1 MSSESK
7 KSKNHKILLI
17 GNPNVGK
24 SAVFQALSGEYVE
37 VSNYPGTTV
46 ELSQASFSDNQFL
59 IDTPG
64 VYGIS
69 AFNDEERI
77 TKEAVQQLEQEDI
90 VLNVISA
97 ITLKRDLFLTLH
109 LIDLKI
115 PFILVINQI
124 DEARKKKIELKV
136 EKLEKI
142 LGLEVFTVSALTGE
156 GITELKERLQK
167 DIQPKLGNSSPE
179 LVTELSKIHLS
190 ENLNNNLS
198 ENQNE
203 KNRKESQKEISLSH
217 LEKLLLLEEDSQTL
231 EKYLRKKYSYPSNYP
246 NGLWNKQ
253 KIYTKRRER
262 VDRLIDG
269 IVQEVHQDSPLH
281 NQLNAFLIHPFW
293 GTCFAICVSFFFL
306 YQVLGVWVAGD
317 LVNLIEK
324 EGFEK
329 YWTPVIQRVTAQ
341 FVPVE
346 ASMLIRGK
354 EYKYTFANG
363 ISGELDFEGK
373 SYKNDERGKLFTKLD
388 LFSSDINYAFSPA
401 DLIDKPGKKTE
412 LKQTI
417 WSSIGTILAGKY
429 GLLTLTIT
437 YLLGVLL
444 PLVWFFYLSWALFED
459 SGYLPRLSVLADGFF
474 RKIGL
479 NGRGIIPLVLGL
491 GCVTMAMVTTRLMTN
506 KREQLIMM
514 ILLAIAVPCSA
525 QLALIQGLLVKMG
538 GLNGWLIWIG
548 VILSV
553 LCLCGFLAN
562 KLLPGIP
569 TPLIMDLPPLRIPRL
584 NNLILKA
591 NQKSW
596 FFLKESGIAFFWAS
610 AAITI
615 FQVTGILHL
624 IIEGLKPLISGIL
637 HLPKEV
643 ALSFLLGMVRRDFG
657 AFGLLD
663 LPLNNIQIVTACV
676 TLTLFVPCIATLGVM
691 IRERNAKT
699 AFGIWFLSWFIGFG
713 VGGLLTRALE
723 FIGFS

>member
-7 KSKNHKILLI
+7 KPKNHKILLI

-46 ELSQASFSDNQFL
+46 ELSQTSFSDNQVL

-77 TKEAVQQLEQEDI
+77 TKEAVQKLELEDI

-142 LGLEVFTVSALTGE
+142 LGLKVFTVSALTGE

-179 LVTELSKIHLS
+179 LAAQISKIQLSKMHSLKSDSISKRDEKDLS
-190 ENLNNNLS
+190 QEIALNS
-198 ENQNE
+198 FD
-203 KNRKESQKEISLSH
+203 
-217 LEKLLLLEEDSQTL
+217 KLMLLEEDSQTL
-231 EKYLRKKYSYPSNYP
+231 EKYSREKYSYPSNYP

-269 IVQEVHQDSPLH
+269 IVQEIHQDSPLH

-317 LVNLIEK
+317 LVNLVEK

-329 YWTPVIQRVTAQ
+329 YWNPNIQKLVAHV
-341 FVPVE
+341 VPVE
-346 ASMLIRGK
+346 VQILKDGQAH
-354 EYKYTFANG
+354 
-363 ISGELDFEGK
+363 
-373 SYKNDERGKLFTKLD
+373 SYVFERGLIASPKGEQK
-388 LFSSDINYAFSPA
+388 DINELTKNMGKDSSIKYIFSPA
-401 DLIDKPGKKTE
+401 DLIDKPGKRTE

-538 GLNGWLIWIG
+538 GLNGWLIWVG

-723 FIGFS
+723 FVGFS

>member
-46 ELSQASFSDNQFL
+46 ELSQASFSDNQVL

-77 TKEAVQQLEQEDI
+77 TKEAVQKLEPEDI

-179 LVTELSKIHLS
+179 LAAQISKIQLSKMHLLES
-190 ENLNNNLS
+190 DSISKRDEKDLSQEIALNS
-198 ENQNE
+198 FD
-203 KNRKESQKEISLSH
+203 
-217 LEKLLLLEEDSQTL
+217 KLMLLEEDSQTL
-231 EKYLRKKYSYPSNYP
+231 EKYSRKRYSYPSNYP

-269 IVQEVHQDSPLH
+269 IVQEVHQESPLH

-329 YWTPVIQRVTAQ
+329 YWNPNIQKLVAQ
-341 FVPVE
+341 VVPVE
-346 ASMLIRGK
+346 MQVLK
-354 EYKYTFANG
+354 D
-363 ISGELDFEGK
+363 GEAH
-373 SYKNDERGKLFTKLD
+373 SYVFERGLIANQNNKQK
-388 LFSSDINYAFSPA
+388 DINELTKNMGKDSSIKYVFSPA
-401 DLIDKPGKKTE
+401 DLIDKPGERTE

-538 GLNGWLIWIG
+538 GLNGWLIWVG

-713 VGGLLTRALE
+713 VGGLLTRVLE
-723 FIGFS
+723 FVGFS

>member
-1 MSSESK
+1 LSSESK

-46 ELSQASFSDNQFL
+46 ELSQASFSDNQVL

-77 TKEAVQQLEQEDI
+77 TKEAVQKLEPEDI

-179 LVTELSKIHLS
+179 LAAQISKIQLSKMHLLES
-190 ENLNNNLS
+190 DSISKRDEKDLSQEIALNS
-198 ENQNE
+198 FD
-203 KNRKESQKEISLSH
+203 
-217 LEKLLLLEEDSQTL
+217 KLMLLEEDSQTL
-231 EKYLRKKYSYPSNYP
+231 EKYSRKRYSYPSNYP

-269 IVQEVHQDSPLH
+269 VVQEVHQDSPLH
-281 NQLNAFLIHPFW
+281 NQLNSFLIHPFW

-329 YWTPVIQRVTAQ
+329 YWNPNIQKLVAQ
-341 FVPVE
+341 VVPVE
-346 ASMLIRGK
+346 MQVLK
-354 EYKYTFANG
+354 D
-363 ISGELDFEGK
+363 GEAH
-373 SYKNDERGKLFTKLD
+373 SYVFERGLIANQNNKQK
-388 LFSSDINYAFSPA
+388 DINELTKNMGKDSSIKYVFSPA
-401 DLIDKPGKKTE
+401 DLIDKPGERTE

-538 GLNGWLIWIG
+538 GLNGWLIWVG

-713 VGGLLTRALE
+713 VGGLLTRVLE
-723 FIGFS
+723 FVGFS

>member
-46 ELSQASFSDNQFL
+46 ELSQASFSDNQVL

-77 TKEAVQQLEQEDI
+77 TKEAVQKLEPEDI

-179 LVTELSKIHLS
+179 LAAQISKIQLSKMHLLES
-190 ENLNNNLS
+190 DSISKRDEKDLSQEIALNS
-198 ENQNE
+198 FD
-203 KNRKESQKEISLSH
+203 
-217 LEKLLLLEEDSQTL
+217 KLMLLEEDSQTL
-231 EKYLRKKYSYPSNYP
+231 EKYSRKRYSYPSNYP

-269 IVQEVHQDSPLH
+269 VVQEVHQDSPLH
-281 NQLNAFLIHPFW
+281 NQLNSFLIHPFW

-329 YWTPVIQRVTAQ
+329 YWNPNIQKLVAQ
-341 FVPVE
+341 VVPVE
-346 ASMLIRGK
+346 MQVLK
-354 EYKYTFANG
+354 D
-363 ISGELDFEGK
+363 GEAH
-373 SYKNDERGKLFTKLD
+373 SYVFERGLIANQNNKQK
-388 LFSSDINYAFSPA
+388 DINELTKNMGKDSSIKYVFSPA
-401 DLIDKPGKKTE
+401 DLIDKPGERTE

-538 GLNGWLIWIG
+538 GLNGWLIWVG

-713 VGGLLTRALE
+713 VGGLLTRVLE
-723 FIGFS
+723 FVGFS

>member
-1 MSSESK
+1 LSSESK

-46 ELSQASFSDNQFL
+46 ELSQASFSDNQVL

-77 TKEAVQQLEQEDI
+77 TKEAVQKLEPEDI

-179 LVTELSKIHLS
+179 LAAQISKIQLSKMHLLES
-190 ENLNNNLS
+190 DSISKRDEKDLSQEIALNS
-198 ENQNE
+198 FD
-203 KNRKESQKEISLSH
+203 
-217 LEKLLLLEEDSQTL
+217 KLMLLEEDSQTL
-231 EKYLRKKYSYPSNYP
+231 EKYSRKRYSYPSNYP

-269 IVQEVHQDSPLH
+269 IVQEVHQESPLH

-329 YWTPVIQRVTAQ
+329 YWNPNIQKLVAQ
-341 FVPVE
+341 VVPVE
-346 ASMLIRGK
+346 MQVLK
-354 EYKYTFANG
+354 D
-363 ISGELDFEGK
+363 GEAH
-373 SYKNDERGKLFTKLD
+373 SYVFERGLIANQNNKQK
-388 LFSSDINYAFSPA
+388 DINELTKNMGKDSSIKYVFSPA
-401 DLIDKPGKKTE
+401 DLIDKPGERTE

-538 GLNGWLIWIG
+538 GLNGWLIWVG

-713 VGGLLTRALE
+713 VGGLLTRVLE
-723 FIGFS
+723 FVGFN

>member
-46 ELSQASFSDNQFL
+46 ELSQASFSDNQVL

-77 TKEAVQQLEQEDI
+77 TKEAVQKLEPEDI

-179 LVTELSKIHLS
+179 LAAQISKIQLSKMHLLES
-190 ENLNNNLS
+190 DSISKRDEKDLSQEIALNS
-198 ENQNE
+198 FD
-203 KNRKESQKEISLSH
+203 
-217 LEKLLLLEEDSQTL
+217 KLMLLEEDSQTL
-231 EKYLRKKYSYPSNYP
+231 EKYSRKRYSYPSNYP

-269 IVQEVHQDSPLH
+269 IVQEVHQESPLH

-329 YWTPVIQRVTAQ
+329 YWNPNIQKLVAQ
-341 FVPVE
+341 VVPVE
-346 ASMLIRGK
+346 MQVLK
-354 EYKYTFANG
+354 D
-363 ISGELDFEGK
+363 GEAH
-373 SYKNDERGKLFTKLD
+373 SYVFERGLIANQNNKQK
-388 LFSSDINYAFSPA
+388 DINELTKNMGKDSSIKYVFSPA
-401 DLIDKPGKKTE
+401 DLIDKPGERTE

-538 GLNGWLIWIG
+538 GLNGWLIWVG

-713 VGGLLTRALE
+713 VGGLLTRVLE
-723 FIGFS
+723 FVGFN

>member
-1 MSSESK
+1 LSSESK

-46 ELSQASFSDNQFL
+46 ELSQASFSDNQVL

-77 TKEAVQQLEQEDI
+77 TKEAVQKLEPEDI

-109 LIDLKI
+109 LIDIKI

-179 LVTELSKIHLS
+179 LAAQISKIQLSKMHLLES
-190 ENLNNNLS
+190 DSISKRDEKDLSQEIALNS
-198 ENQNE
+198 FD
-203 KNRKESQKEISLSH
+203 
-217 LEKLLLLEEDSQTL
+217 KLMLLEEDSQTL
-231 EKYLRKKYSYPSNYP
+231 EKYSRKRYSYPSNYP

-269 IVQEVHQDSPLH
+269 VVQEVHQDSPLH
-281 NQLNAFLIHPFW
+281 NQLNSFLIHPFW

-329 YWTPVIQRVTAQ
+329 YWNPNIQKLVAQ
-341 FVPVE
+341 VVPVE
-346 ASMLIRGK
+346 MQVLK
-354 EYKYTFANG
+354 D
-363 ISGELDFEGK
+363 GEAH
-373 SYKNDERGKLFTKLD
+373 SYVFERGLIANQNNKQK
-388 LFSSDINYAFSPA
+388 DINELTKNMGKDSSIKYVFSPA
-401 DLIDKPGKKTE
+401 DLIDKPGERTE

-538 GLNGWLIWIG
+538 GLNGWLIWVG

-713 VGGLLTRALE
+713 VGGLLTRVLE
-723 FIGFS
+723 FVGFS

>member
-1 MSSESK
+1 MGKDSSIK
-7 KSKNHKILLI
+7 
-17 GNPNVGK
+17 
-24 SAVFQALSGEYVE
+24 YV
-37 VSNYPGTTV
+37 
-46 ELSQASFSDNQFL
+46 
-59 IDTPG
+59 
-64 VYGIS
+64 
-69 AFNDEERI
+69 
-77 TKEAVQQLEQEDI
+77 
-90 VLNVISA
+90 
-97 ITLKRDLFLTLH
+97 
-109 LIDLKI
+109 
-115 PFILVINQI
+115 
-124 DEARKKKIELKV
+124 
-136 EKLEKI
+136 
-142 LGLEVFTVSALTGE
+142 
-156 GITELKERLQK
+156 
-167 DIQPKLGNSSPE
+167 
-179 LVTELSKIHLS
+179 
-190 ENLNNNLS
+190 
-198 ENQNE
+198 
-203 KNRKESQKEISLSH
+203 
-217 LEKLLLLEEDSQTL
+217 
-231 EKYLRKKYSYPSNYP
+231 
-246 NGLWNKQ
+246 
-253 KIYTKRRER
+253 
-262 VDRLIDG
+262 
-269 IVQEVHQDSPLH
+269 
-281 NQLNAFLIHPFW
+281 
-293 GTCFAICVSFFFL
+293 
-306 YQVLGVWVAGD
+306 
-317 LVNLIEK
+317 
-324 EGFEK
+324 
-329 YWTPVIQRVTAQ
+329 
-341 FVPVE
+341 
-346 ASMLIRGK
+346 
-354 EYKYTFANG
+354 
-363 ISGELDFEGK
+363 
-373 SYKNDERGKLFTKLD
+373 
-388 LFSSDINYAFSPA
+388 FSPA
-401 DLIDKPGKKTE
+401 DLIDKPGERTE

-538 GLNGWLIWIG
+538 GLNGWLIWVG

-713 VGGLLTRALE
+713 VGGLLTRVLE
-723 FIGFS
+723 FVGFS

>member
-1 MSSESK
+1 LSSESK

-46 ELSQASFSDNQFL
+46 ELSQASFSDNQVL

-77 TKEAVQQLEQEDI
+77 TKEAVQKLEPEDI

-179 LVTELSKIHLS
+179 LAAQISKIQLSKMHLLES
-190 ENLNNNLS
+190 DSISKRDEKDLSQEIALNS
-198 ENQNE
+198 FD
-203 KNRKESQKEISLSH
+203 
-217 LEKLLLLEEDSQTL
+217 KLMLLEEDSQTL
-231 EKYLRKKYSYPSNYP
+231 EKYSRKRYSYPSNYP

-269 IVQEVHQDSPLH
+269 IVQEVHQESPLH

-329 YWTPVIQRVTAQ
+329 YWNPNIQKLVAQ
-341 FVPVE
+341 VVPVE
-346 ASMLIRGK
+346 MQVLK
-354 EYKYTFANG
+354 D
-363 ISGELDFEGK
+363 GEAH
-373 SYKNDERGKLFTKLD
+373 SYVFERGLIANQNNKQK
-388 LFSSDINYAFSPA
+388 DINELTKNMGKDSSIKYVFSPA
-401 DLIDKPGKKTE
+401 DLIDKPGERTE

-538 GLNGWLIWIG
+538 GLNGWLIWVG

-713 VGGLLTRALE
+713 VGGLLTRVLE
-723 FIGFS
+723 FVGFS